1 MLPTLKNHSNPIW
14 DICPC
19 NIKSLTYAR
28 LKFVHFEVHVYIL
41 TRLWLFCYCLHIILI
56 KCLSKCMFEWSL
68 KNNICKL
75 VDTCAI
81 CWNVN
86 NMNFGVM
93 ILHPLSTFGRKK
105 LKSENFKYFIH
116 GMEFICYGFRKIIRY
131 SFTICGSPKHQVRI

>member
-1 MLPTLKNHSNPIW
+1 
-14 DICPC
+14 
-19 NIKSLTYAR
+19 
-28 LKFVHFEVHVYIL
+28 
-41 TRLWLFCYCLHIILI
+41 
-56 KCLSKCMFEWSL
+56 MFEWSL

-131 SFTICGSPKHQVRI
+131 SFTICGSPKHQVRIQKNNKSYTPLQSYVLIVKDDIYIDENVERTILQDFSIALCRQDKLIMQYGNITCFQNLGR

>member
-41 TRLWLFCYCLHIILI
+41 TRLRLFCYCLHIILI

-105 LKSENFKYFIH
+105 IEKWKFQIFHSWDGVYLLWIPQTY
-116 GMEFICYGFRKIIRY
+116 
-131 SFTICGSPKHQVRI
+131 TIFFYHLWVSNTPS